1 LDRLRCGKGESAA
14 RREVNLVTLVTR
26 LKPEDVRQME
36 EVVWSFGSISNR
48 GKALLANSE
57 AVMDAIEE
65 KEAED
70 AKKATAAAKKAAMKQ
85 QKKDAVAREAL
96 INRDRRV
103 RGPIKTAQKSRQLSS
118 ARQQR
123 ARLGLVEFP

>member
-1 LDRLRCGKGESAA
+1 M
-14 RREVNLVTLVTR
+14 VTLVTR

-85 QKKDAVAREAL
+85 QKKDAAAREAL
-96 INRDRRV
+96 IIRDRRV
-103 RGPIKTAQKSRQLSS
+103 RGPIETAQKSRQLSS
-118 ARQQR
+118 ARRQR